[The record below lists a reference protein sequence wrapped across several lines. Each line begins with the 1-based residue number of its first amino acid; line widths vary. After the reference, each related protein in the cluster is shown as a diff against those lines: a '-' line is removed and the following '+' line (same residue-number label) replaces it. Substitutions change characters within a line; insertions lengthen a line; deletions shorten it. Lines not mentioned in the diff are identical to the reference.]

1 MSHRNLKLETIFLFI
16 KQLKANFLIHLRTL
30 LELTDQIQS
39 SYQASRIQVV
49 CQGLK
54 HMIQCHQEIRHSLH
68 WLVRLRQIKEIKVQD
83 ISLTCRMFQIGSH
96 KLIKIVF
103 TRMNRRQF
111 RMLID
116 FWSLTM
122 LKEWNLELFKYTRRS
137 KIKRNW
143 CMKLIMIFIS

>member
-1 MSHRNLKLETIFLFI
+1 MSRRNLKQETIFLSI

-54 HMIQCHQEIRHSLH
+54 HMIQCHQEIKHSLH
-68 WLVRLRQIKEIKVQD
+68 WLVRLKQIKEIKAQD

-116 FWSLTM
+116 F
-122 LKEWNLELFKYTRRS
+122 
-137 KIKRNW
+137 
-143 CMKLIMIFIS
+143 